1 MSVSLSPHR
10 CGPAPLRRRAVLCCL
25 IVGLGLGRPVWAARP
40 EPVEL
45 QHIEARRAEGGVT
58 LSFETRFELPPGVE
72 GALQHGVA
80 LYFVAEAELQRPRW
94 FWFDKT
100 LVEARRIWRL
110 SYQPLTQNY
119 RVSLGGL
126 SQTHATLAEALRAV
140 QRSRN
145 WQIVEALPSGLEDTP
160 LVLNFSYRLDVSQL
174 PRPMQLTIS
183 SRPEWHLQIERPVEL
198 PPAR

>member
-1 MSVSLSPHR
+1 MSVSLPPYD
-10 CGPAPLRRRAVLCCL
+10 CGPALLKRRALLCCL
-25 IVGLGLGRPVWAARP
+25 IGGLCGSIAWAARA
-40 EPVEL
+40 EPIEL
-45 QHIEARRAEGGVT
+45 QHIEARRVDGGVT
-58 LSFETRFELPPGVE
+58 LSFETRFELPSGVE

-80 LYFVAEAELQRPRW
+80 LYFVAEVELERPRW
-94 FWFDKT
+94 FWFDKKLIET
-100 LVEARRIWRL
+100 HRTWRL

-126 SQTHATLAEALRAV
+126 SQTHATLSEALRAV

-145 WQIVEALPSGLEDTP
+145 WQIVEGLPPGLDDVP

-183 SRPEWHLQIERPVEL
+183 SRPEWHLQVERSVDL
-198 PPAR
+198 PPVR

>member
-1 MSVSLSPHR
+1 
-10 CGPAPLRRRAVLCCL
+10 VLCCL
-25 IVGLGLGRPVWAARP
+25 LGGLGWCASSAVQAARP
-40 EPVEL
+40 DHVEL
-45 QHIEARRAEGGVT
+45 QHIEARRADGGVT

-80 LYFVAEAELQRPRW
+80 LYFVAEVELQRPRW

-100 LVEARRIWRL
+100 LVEARRVWRL

-119 RVSLGGL
+119 RIGLGGL

-145 WQIVEALPSGLEDTP
+145 WQIAESLPAGLEEVP
-160 LVLNFSYRLDVSQL
+160 LVLNFNYRLDVSQL

-183 SRPEWHLQIERPVEL
+183 SRPEWHLQIDRSVDLAPI
-198 PPAR
+198 R

>member
-1 MSVSLSPHR
+1 MS
-10 CGPAPLRRRAVLCCL
+10 PLR
-25 IVGLGLGRPVWAARP
+25 AARP
-40 EPVEL
+40 EPIEL
-45 QHIEARRAEGGVT
+45 QHIEARRVDGGVT

-94 FWFDKT
+94 YWFDKV
-100 LVEARRIWRL
+100 LVETRRIWRM

-145 WQIVEALPSGLEDTP
+145 WQIAEALPSGVDEAP

-183 SRPEWHLQIERPVEL
+183 SRPEWHLQIDRSL
-198 PPAR
+198 DLLPAR

>member
-1 MSVSLSPHR
+1 M
-10 CGPAPLRRRAVLCCL
+10 
-25 IVGLGLGRPVWAARP
+25 
-40 EPVEL
+40 E
-45 QHIEARRAEGGVT
+45 
-58 LSFETRFELPPGVE
+58 
-72 GALQHGVA
+72 
-80 LYFVAEAELQRPRW
+80 RPRW
-94 FWFDKT
+94 YWFDKV
-100 LVEARRIWRL
+100 LVETRRIWRM

-145 WQIVEALPSGLEDTP
+145 WQIAEALPSGVDEAP

-183 SRPEWHLQIERPVEL
+183 SRPEWHLQIDRSL
-198 PPAR
+198 DLLPAR

>member
-1 MSVSLSPHR
+1 MSVSLPPHR
-10 CGPAPLRRRAVLCCL
+10 CGPAPLKRRALLCCL
-25 IVGLGLGRPVWAARP
+25 LGGMLCGSAAWAARS

-45 QHIEARRAEGGVT
+45 QHIEARRADGAVS
-58 LSFETRFELPPGVE
+58 LSFETRFDLPAGVE

-80 LYFVAEAELQRPRW
+80 LYFVADVQIERQRW
-94 FWFDKT
+94 FWFDKI
-100 LVEARRIWRL
+100 LVETRRTWRL

-126 SQTHATLAEALRAV
+126 SQTHATLSEALRAV

-145 WQIVEALPSGLEDTP
+145 WLVAEALPSGLDDVP
-160 LVLNFSYRLDVSQL
+160 LVLNFSYRLDVGQL

-183 SRPEWHLQIERPVEL
+183 SRPEWHLQVDRSVDL
-198 PPAR
+198 PPVR